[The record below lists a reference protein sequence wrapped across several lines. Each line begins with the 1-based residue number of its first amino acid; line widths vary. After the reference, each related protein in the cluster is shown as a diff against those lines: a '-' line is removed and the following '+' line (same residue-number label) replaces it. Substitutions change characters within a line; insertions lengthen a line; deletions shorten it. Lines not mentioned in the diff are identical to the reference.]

1 MREGGSVCIRNTRWG
16 LTGFPHVL
24 VTNCR
29 VILIWGRDSHFLG
42 LGVSQGHIPYVLL
55 GCIWRLSLGWV
66 SVSPWDLAAC
76 TNYVNIQEQV
86 IILHKGGCTV
96 M

>member
-1 MREGGSVCIRNTRWG
+1 MHPKHKVGFNRLSPCVGDQLQSDSDLGG
-16 LTGFPHVL
+16 
-24 VTNCR
+24 
-29 VILIWGRDSHFLG
+29 DSHFLG
-42 LGVSQGHIPYVLL
+42 LGVRQGHIPYVLL